1 GGWSEWGPW
10 ICSASCNGGVGKRKR
25 VCNNPEPNIKGEPCM
40 GPSEMT
46 GTCNTNL
53 CGDITR
59 DTITLI
65 NRRKKNS
72 HLALVVKEGQPVTI
86 PCDSDI
92 VAKVEKESPRSE
104 IQWSHDGIFVDAD
117 DHRIILDNCS
127 IEIKQASVNDSGVYT
142 MTSHKFDRS
151 YSILKIVSLSVRPVK
166 TIKTI
171 RETLPMTVICH
182 CAILGYVYANLKV
195 SWLINKKIWKN
206 YGTTSPLSINV
217 DTIPE
222 VNKSHHGLWECFI
235 EEEDLKFN
243 WTTNA
248 ILVNVISAPNW
259 RTYLMEDPFTKP
271 LFGWLPSESYVIFFL
286 IFLILFCSSLVIVA
300 LFYYV
305 KLQ

>member
-1 GGWSEWGPW
+1 GYNFKINDSNLIGTNYFVTFFFVKDINEVPRDGGWSEWGPW

-104 IQWSHDGIFVDAD
+104 IQWSHDGIF
-117 DHRIILDNCS
+117 
-127 IEIKQASVNDSGVYT
+127 K
-142 MTSHKFDRS
+142 
-151 YSILKIVSLSVRPVK
+151 
-166 TIKTI
+166 
-171 RETLPMTVICH
+171 
-182 CAILGYVYANLKV
+182 
-195 SWLINKKIWKN
+195 
-206 YGTTSPLSINV
+206 
-217 DTIPE
+217 
-222 VNKSHHGLWECFI
+222 
-235 EEEDLKFN
+235 
-243 WTTNA
+243 
-248 ILVNVISAPNW
+248 
-259 RTYLMEDPFTKP
+259 
-271 LFGWLPSESYVIFFL
+271 
-286 IFLILFCSSLVIVA
+286 
-300 LFYYV
+300 
-305 KLQ
+305 